1 MRILN
6 EELLNSLLSNATTLC
21 YCWHL
26 TRKDGIEQ
34 GFTSLDRTLTIDGI
48 SYLANSGIVPTA
60 SESSTKLEVNN
71 LSLSGFF
78 SLDLEEEDLISGVYD
93 LATLKLFLVDYLDLP
108 TSLDD
113 DKAVL
118 LLEGTLGKTLTTDR
132 GFVLEMRSLTQYLN
146 QKQSQVTS
154 PFCRYDFG
162 DTRCTVNLS
171 TYTDSLEVDSVLDN
185 KVITTTTTLTADV
198 YRYGFVTFTSG
209 AAEGLKVGVAGNT
222 TSTITLFEAAP
233 QLIEA
238 GDTLEAT
245 QGCAKTREACKSYSN
260 ILNFGGEPD
269 VPGIDEYLAGYE
281 E

>member
-1 MRILN
+1 
-6 EELLNSLLSNATTLC
+6 
-21 YCWHL
+21 
-26 TRKDGIEQ
+26 
-34 GFTSLDRTLTIDGI
+34 
-48 SYLANSGIVPTA
+48 
-60 SESSTKLEVNN
+60 VNN

-93 LATLKLFLVDYLDLP
+93 LASLKLFLVDYLDLP